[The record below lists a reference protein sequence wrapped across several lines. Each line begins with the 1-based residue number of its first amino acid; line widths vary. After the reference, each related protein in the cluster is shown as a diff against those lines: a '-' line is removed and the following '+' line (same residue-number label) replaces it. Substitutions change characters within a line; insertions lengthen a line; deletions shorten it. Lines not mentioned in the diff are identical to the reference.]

1 MKETLLFGW
10 WLIKSMDINP
20 ANIDYH
26 LYSPYTNTHVHLTI
40 QTPLPYKENSWIKG
54 GMIGQCEKI
63 TNNLI
68 TTQICNANKFK
79 VAECTIHNSITVNGI
94 RYC

>member
-1 MKETLLFGW
+1 METLLFGW

-20 ANIDYH
+20 NDLAYH

-40 QTPLPYKENSWIKG
+40 HTPLPYKENSWIKG
-54 GMIGQCEKI
+54 GMVANCEKI
-63 TNNLI
+63 TNNLT
-68 TTQICNANKFK
+68 TTQICDATKFK
-79 VAECTIHNSITVNGI
+79 IAECTDLNSIIINGI